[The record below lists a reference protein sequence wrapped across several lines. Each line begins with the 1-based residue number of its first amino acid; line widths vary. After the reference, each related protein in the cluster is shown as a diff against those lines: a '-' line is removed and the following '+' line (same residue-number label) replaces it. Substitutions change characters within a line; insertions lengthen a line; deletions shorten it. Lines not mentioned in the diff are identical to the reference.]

1 MALWLRYAVVFAII
15 FATSAIYNCYLLSN
29 KTILLLDS
37 SHYLITVR
45 HLYAFCTQG
54 LSGQIP
60 QAWATLCSP
69 QAAADIMIDGPILP
83 ALGVM
88 GFLISGLAPQ
98 ATNWSALAM
107 VLSACLATMGCC
119 VGITVENCIQ
129 KPQYRAIAGCVAAL
143 LAGINPEGL
152 IAASRYLTEL
162 PSATILALIIALS
175 SSVYFRKIGSWATYS
190 IYLALPLLAFSGFL
204 LKPALAF
211 AYFLLPALILIRA
224 GFSCEKKHFA
234 RIAAIMLCG
243 LCAILI
249 PWCAYTKQATGQ
261 IHLSPER
268 MPLFNLAK
276 GNDLAVDAYSSDPS
290 AATSQQIERYGSV
303 GQILA
308 DTWSRDP
315 IGLGSLYLRKL
326 QRVLV
331 TPWNDFVQT
340 PYGIPE
346 SITRLLHYYLVLSAV
361 AGMVQSLAVIDSR
374 RKYLFTALLTMIFA
388 STLLLYL
395 PFEGICRYSYPLSPL
410 LFIFSALWHTDL
422 LALRP
427 ASKAVKWYLATLFVC
442 IVLLFCCDALGAL
455 QIALTPAILAIALS
469 YATSTAYWLSTTR
482 DITFAHASIGIKKST
497 RIFLALIVGCITLGA
512 VTDPALYQSTQG
524 IGVKRAR
531 VQIST
536 IQSGIQRDKVN
547 QHLLVLNLR
556 PKSKDFSVSI
566 ASGTNSQI
574 LQPVLLHM
582 LDAKTAGLANL
593 NRMYSEIY
601 GRNFQD
607 FYQWYACPL
616 PSKYVYGADDLT
628 IKLSGCDL
636 VHSRDKRDPH
646 LSDWRY
652 FSAGKLCNAP
662 NSMDSR
668 LSTSLPSHFM
678 LPPISD
684 KQSQPQIFICIA
696 RIRPTSRKAD
706 ASCITNLKPTD
717 FDPIFK
723 TPEDA
728 SSLRIDKTRLK
739 MASKVSTSV
748 DLQTIPT
755 GLNYL
760 DLTLQGKLR
769 RLSKQ
774 QDLGV
779 LITLSNAKQSRSVVM
794 PYCPASVK
802 ADSDLKPF
810 RVNGLVNLQ
819 NIGFV
824 PTSVDISFF
833 PRDWPQYTLY
843 GADRFCGSFEVK
855 DLTLAVKYPDLPVLD
870 LDDLISNRER

>member
-1 MALWLRYAVVFAII
+1 MAFWLRYAVIFAII

-45 HLYAFCTQG
+45 HLHTFCIKA
-54 LSGQIP
+54 LSGQLP

-69 QAAADIMIDGPILP
+69 LAAADIMIDGPILP
-83 ALGVM
+83 ALGMM

-119 VGITVENCIQ
+119 VGITIENCTR
-129 KPQYRAIAGCVAAL
+129 KSQYRAIAGCGTAL

-162 PSATILALIIALS
+162 PSATILALIMALS
-175 SSVYFRKIGSWATYS
+175 SSLYFRKMGAWATCS
-190 IYLALPLLAFSGFL
+190 IHFALPILAFSGFL

-211 AYFLLPALILIRA
+211 AHFLLPALVLIRA
-224 GFSCEKKHFA
+224 GFSWEKKQFT
-234 RIAAIMLCG
+234 RIAALMLCG

-276 GNDLAVDAYSSDPS
+276 GNDLAVDAYSSEPS
-290 AATSQQIERYGSV
+290 AATSQQIERCGSI
-303 GQILA
+303 GQILV
-308 DTWSRDP
+308 DTWSRNP
-315 IGLGSLYLRKL
+315 IGLGAMYLRKV

-340 PYGIPE
+340 PYGIPQ
-346 SITRLLHYYLVLSAV
+346 SITRLLHYYLILSAV
-361 AGMVQSLAVIDSR
+361 AGMLQSLAAINSR
-374 RKYLFTALLTMIFA
+374 RKYLFTTLLIMIFA
-388 STLLLYL
+388 LTLLLYL

-422 LALRP
+422 SNLRP
-427 ASKAVKWYLATLFVC
+427 ASKTVKWWLTTLFLC
-442 IVLLFCCDALGAL
+442 IVLLFSCETLGAL
-455 QIALTPAILAIALS
+455 QIALTPAMLAIALS
-469 YATSTAYWLSTTR
+469 YATSTVCWLSTTR
-482 DITFAHASIGIKKST
+482 DITFAHASFGVKKST
-497 RIFLALIVGCITLGA
+497 RIFLALIVGCITIGA
-512 VTDPALYQSTQG
+512 VTDPALYQFTKS
-524 IGVKRAR
+524 IGVKSAQE
-531 VQIST
+531 QISA
-536 IQSGIQRDKVN
+536 IQAGIPRDKIN

-556 PKSKDFSVSI
+556 PRSKDFSISI
-566 ASGTNSQI
+566 GSGTNSQNV
-574 LQPVLLHM
+574 QPTLLHM
-582 LDAKTAGLANL
+582 LDAKTAGLSNL

-601 GRNFQD
+601 GCNLQD

-616 PSKYVYGADDLT
+616 PSRYVGGANDLT
-628 IKLSGCDL
+628 INLSGCDL
-636 VHSRDKRDPH
+636 VYSRDKRDPH

-668 LSTSLPSHFM
+668 LSTSLPSHFI
-678 LPPISD
+678 LPSISD
-684 KQSQPQIFICIA
+684 KKSQPQIFICTA
-696 RIRPTSRKAD
+696 KTRSASLKAD
-706 ASCITNLKPTD
+706 ANYIKNLKPAD

-723 TPEDA
+723 APADA
-728 SSLRIDKTRLK
+728 DRLRIDKTRLK
-739 MASKVSTSV
+739 MASKVSHSV
-748 DLQTIPT
+748 DLKPIAPDQS
-755 GLNYL
+755 YL
-760 DLTLQGKLR
+760 DLTLEGKLR

-779 LITLSNAKQSRSVVM
+779 LITLSNVKQNRSVVM

-810 RVNGLVNLQ
+810 RVSGLVNLQ

-870 LDDLISNRER
+870 LDDLISNSKR